1 MLNVVGG
8 GRVSIFGIM
17 LGLAIS
23 CLSQLAAAED
33 KHRPKTMIPAPSP
46 ARSGCHLSA
55 EVYDTQKNQTTFSY
69 DCATAQGPNGV
80 RGYTEIKPGNYFKN
94 RN

>member
-1 MLNVVGG
+1 
-8 GRVSIFGIM
+8 M